1 MVLKRKSMTK
11 FKPALGLSNNHLQ
24 SMLSSSGPRTFLEKR
39 RATQLLR
46 LAKQHIITTPQGVT
60 LEGFLTRN
68 NSATPSTK
76 GLAIILHG
84 WEGCADSL
92 YVLSSGQKLL
102 DVGYDVFR
110 LNFRDHGD
118 THHLNPEL
126 FNSARLEEVVEAV
139 KYLCVAFGG
148 QHNLLCGY
156 SLGGNFC
163 LRVANIAKTANIN
176 LHQAIAICPVLHP
189 PTTMA
194 ELSSGFPL
202 YEQYFVA
209 KWKRSLIKKLRHHPQ
224 LGYGRALKKLKT
236 LDDMNLF
243 FVDGFTDFTSRDD
256 YFEAYSV
263 IDNGLSQLA
272 IPTTIIT
279 SEDDPMIPAKHLNSL
294 HQSRWLSIELQAKGG
309 HCAFIKNWKFESW
322 VSDRIVEL
330 VS

>member
-1 MVLKRKSMTK
+1 MTK

-24 SMLSSSGPRTFLEKR
+24 SMLSSSGPRKYFEKR
-39 RATQLLR
+39 RANQLLC
-46 LAKQHIITTPQGVT
+46 LAKQHIITTPQGVR
-60 LEGFLTRN
+60 LEGFLSRN
-68 NSATPSTK
+68 NTTTPSK
-76 GLAIILHG
+76 GLAVILHG

-102 DVGYDVFR
+102 EVGYDVFR

-118 THHLNPEL
+118 THHLNAEL
-126 FNSARLEEVVEAV
+126 FNSSRLEEIAEAV
-139 KYLCVAFGG
+139 KYLCVQFGG

-163 LRVANIAKTANIN
+163 LRVANIAKVAGID
-176 LHQAIAICPVLHP
+176 LHQAIAVCPVLHP

-194 ELSSGFPL
+194 ELSAGFPL

-209 KWKRSLIKKLRHHPQ
+209 KWKRSLIKKLRYHPQ
-224 LGYGRALKKLKT
+224 LGYGKALKTLKT

-243 FVDGFTDFTSRDD
+243 FVDRYTHFSSRDE

-263 IDNGLSQLA
+263 VDDGLSQLA

-279 SEDDPMIPAKHLNSL
+279 SEDDPMIPARHLNHL
-294 HQSRWLSIELQAKGG
+294 HQSEWLSIDLQAQGG

-322 VSDRIVEL
+322 ASERIVEL
-330 VS
+330 AQ

>member
-1 MVLKRKSMTK
+1 MTK
-11 FKPALGLSNNHLQ
+11 FKPALGLSNTHLQ
-24 SMLSSSGPRTFLEKR
+24 SILSSSGPRQFLEKR
-39 RATQLLR
+39 RASQLLSLSKR
-46 LAKQHIITTPQGVT
+46 HIITTPQGVN
-60 LEGFLTRN
+60 LEGFLTQHT
-68 NSATPSTK
+68 ATSVSTK

-84 WEGCADSL
+84 WEGCANSL

-102 DVGYDVFR
+102 DAGYDVFR

-126 FNSARLEEVVEAV
+126 FNSARLEEVAEAV
-139 KYLCVAFGG
+139 KYLCAKFGG
-148 QHNLLCGY
+148 KHNLLCGY

-163 LRVANIAKTANIN
+163 LRVANIAKSEGIQ

-194 ELSSGFPL
+194 ELSAGFPV

-209 KWKRSLIKKLRHHPQ
+209 KWKRSLTKKLRHYPQ
-224 LGYGRALKKLKT
+224 LGYGSALKKLKT
-236 LDDMNLF
+236 LDEMNLF
-243 FVDGFTDFTSRDD
+243 FVDGYTHFASRDD

-263 IDNGLSQLA
+263 IDDGLSQLA

-279 SEDDPMIPAKHLNSL
+279 SEDDPMIPAGHLSHL
-294 HQSRWLSIELQAKGG
+294 HQSKWLSIDLQTKGG

-322 VSDRIVEL
+322 ASERIAEL
-330 VS
+330 AK

>member
-1 MVLKRKSMTK
+1 MTK

-24 SMLSSSGPRTFLEKR
+24 SMLSSSGPRQFLEKR
-39 RATQLLR
+39 RATQLRR
-46 LAKQHIITTPQGVT
+46 LAKQHIITTPQGVK
-60 LEGFLTRN
+60 LEGFLTRH
-68 NSATPSTK
+68 NSATPSAK

-236 LDDMNLF
+236 LTSSF
-243 FVDGFTDFTSRDD
+243 TTEHRIFVKRIVPSKC
-256 YFEAYSV
+256 YMYLN
-263 IDNGLSQLA
+263 IN
-272 IPTTIIT
+272 II
-279 SEDDPMIPAKHLNSL
+279 N
-294 HQSRWLSIELQAKGG
+294 LSITIYTTATSPSHSTSSYRVTFCL
-309 HCAFIKNWKFESW
+309 S
-322 VSDRIVEL
+322 VSSFSSSSSSASDG
-330 VS
+330 S

>member
-1 MVLKRKSMTK
+1 MTK
-11 FKPALGLSNNHLQ
+11 FKPALGMSNNHLQ
-24 SMLSSSGPRTFLEKR
+24 SMLSSSGPRQILEKR
-39 RATQLLR
+39 RATELLS
-46 LAKQHIITTPQGVT
+46 LSKQHIITTPQGVK
-60 LEGFLTRN
+60 LEGFLTRKT
-68 NSATPSTK
+68 ATRSSTK

-102 DVGYDVFR
+102 DAGYDVFR

-118 THHLNPEL
+118 THHLNSEL
-126 FNSARLEEVVEAV
+126 FNSTRLEEVAEAV
-139 KYLCVAFGG
+139 KYLCVEFGD

-163 LRVANIAKTANIN
+163 LRVANIAKLEDIQ

-209 KWKRSLIKKLRHHPQ
+209 KWKRSLIKKLHHHPQ
-224 LGYGRALKKLKT
+224 LGYGKELKKLKT

-243 FVDGFTDFTSRDD
+243 FVDGYTHFSSRDE
-256 YFEAYSV
+256 YFEAYSI
-263 IDNGLSQLA
+263 IDDGLSKLA

-279 SEDDPMIPAKHLNSL
+279 SEDDPMIPPEHLDNL
-294 HQSRWLSIELQAKGG
+294 YQSKWLDIDLQAKGG

-322 VSDRIVEL
+322 ASERIAEL
-330 VS
+330 AK